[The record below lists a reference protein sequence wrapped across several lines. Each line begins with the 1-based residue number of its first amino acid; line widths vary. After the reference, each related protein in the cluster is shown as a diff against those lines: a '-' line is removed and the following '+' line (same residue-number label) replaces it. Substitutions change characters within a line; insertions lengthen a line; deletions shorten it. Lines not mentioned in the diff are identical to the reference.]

1 MEGDAAVHG
10 KPIFPESA
18 MKYGGYRM
26 TSGLRAMSAAAAM
39 LIATL
44 PVASQALAQQPL
56 RGLEPGEWELRE
68 RPEEGG
74 KGDVRRICLTAIRQL
89 IQLRHGRD
97 SCKRLTVDEG
107 AKRVVVSYECGG
119 AGSGRTDLRIET
131 PRLVQIQSQ
140 GIAGGA
146 PFSFS
151 MEGRRIG
158 ACR

>member
-1 MEGDAAVHG
+1 
-10 KPIFPESA
+10 

-26 TSGLRAMSAAAAM
+26 TSGLRAMGAAAAM
-39 LIATL
+39 LIGAL
-44 PVASQALAQQPL
+44 PVASQALSKPPL
-56 RGLEPGEWELRE
+56 LGLEPGEWELRE

-74 KGDVRRICLTAIRQL
+74 KGDISRICLADIRQL
-89 IQLRHGRD
+89 IQLRHGRN
-97 SCKRLTVDEG
+97 SCKRLTVDE
-107 AKRVVVSYECGG
+107 ASKRLVVSYECGG
-119 AGSGRTDLRIET
+119 AGSGRTDLRVET

-151 MEGRRIG
+151 MEGRRVG

>member
-1 MEGDAAVHG
+1 
-10 KPIFPESA
+10 

-26 TSGLRAMSAAAAM
+26 TSGLHVLSAAIAI
-39 LIATL
+39 LIAAS
-44 PVASQALAQQPL
+44 PIGSQALSEPPL

-74 KGDVRRICLTAIRQL
+74 KGDIRRICLADIRQL
-89 IQLRHGRD
+89 IQLRHGRNN
-97 SCKRLTVDEG
+97 CKRLTIDES
-107 AKRVVVSYECGG
+107 AKRLTVSYDCAG
-119 AGSGRTDLRIET
+119 AGGGRTDLRFET
-131 PRLVQIQSQ
+131 SRLVQIHSQ

-158 ACR
+158 ACH

>member
-1 MEGDAAVHG
+1 
-10 KPIFPESA
+10 

-26 TSGLRAMSAAAAM
+26 TSGLHALSAAIAV
-39 LIATL
+39 LIAVS
-44 PVASQALAQQPL
+44 PVGSQALSEPPL

-74 KGDVRRICLTAIRQL
+74 KGDIRRICLADIRQL
-89 IQLRHGRD
+89 IQLRHGRNN
-97 SCKRLTVDEG
+97 CKRLTIDES
-107 AKRVVVSYECGG
+107 AKRLTVSYDCAG
-119 AGSGRTDLRIET
+119 AGGGRTDLRIET
-131 PRLVQIQSQ
+131 SRLVQIHAQ

-158 ACR
+158 ACH